1 MPTLEYDNEY
11 LEEQALLSAQIWN
24 IDALK
29 EKLALLDPE
38 DPKYCEIERAI
49 QIKEDALRIVQEI
62 SSTEKVLTEEKL
74 SWTPLFTSM
83 DDGSTRDN
91 NSLIGTDYE
100 ELILN
105 REYAIN
111 FDGIISNKSF
121 KSISFYPDGRIDLKK
136 LNKGKREKS
145 DNGSLAIK
153 EYEFKYNIV
162 DPANELHVSF
172 GNKTE
177 KCQLTDSSKS
187 LVLSYEENELHYMC
201 KIFKENLSKLFNFR
215 FDININDTS
224 KATIKVVAETDDG
237 VLFNRLNARI
247 IYFECKNGKA
257 SESERYTF
265 TYDREAEDLC
275 SIIRKINGCKSEDVK
290 TLLMDPSRYVN
301 GITCLGIWVEAL
313 YGILTDFVT
322 KTNPF
327 KESAESLE
335 EDYHQKMAFIDSIE
349 SLLYYSLKEI
359 KGEIPVDAIKKRF
372 EQIFDNEAIKENIDK
387 SKNQLTRSRDLIS

>member
-1 MPTLEYDNEY
+1 MSTLVYDNEN

-24 IDALK
+24 LDALK
-29 EKLALLDPE
+29 EKLASLDPE

-49 QIKEDALRIVQEI
+49 QIKEAALRIVQEI
-62 SSTEKVLTEEKL
+62 LSTERVLTEEKL
-74 SWTPLFTSM
+74 SWTSLFTSI
-83 DDGSTRDN
+83 DDGVTHDN

-100 ELILN
+100 EIICN

-111 FDGIISNKSF
+111 FDGIISNKSS

-136 LNKGKREKS
+136 LNKGKCEKS
-145 DNGSLAIK
+145 DGGSLAIK

-177 KCQLTDSSKS
+177 KCQLTDSSR
-187 LVLSYEENELHYMC
+187 LFALRYEENDLHYMC
-201 KIFKENLSKLFNFR
+201 KFFKENQSKLFDFR

-237 VLFNRLNARI
+237 VVFNRLNAKI
-247 IYFECKNGKA
+247 IYFEGKKGKVC
-257 SESERYTF
+257 ESARYEF
-265 TYDREAEDLC
+265 NYDINNEDPY
-275 SIIRKINGCKSEDVK
+275 SILRKINGCKSEDV
-290 TLLMDPSRYVN
+290 TSLLMDLSQYVN
-301 GITCLGIWVEAL
+301 KITCFGIWVEAF
-313 YGILTDFVT
+313 YGILTDFVI

-327 KESAESLE
+327 KESAQSLE
-335 EDYHQKMAFIDSIE
+335 EEYHKKMSFIGSME

-372 EQIFDNEAIKENIDK
+372 EQIFDNKAIKDNVDK
-387 SKNQLTRSRDLIS
+387 SKNQLTRSRD